1 MKIIDDSGDL
11 MAVGFFGTVFAAALI
26 FVSVASYRW
35 ASSPTYQEQICENT
49 MYGESKG
56 PGVCY
61 DALVDRKTGKILST
75 RIVKDT
81 AR

>member
-11 MAVGFFGTVFAAALI
+11 MAVGFFGTVFATALI

>member
-1 MKIIDDSGDL
+1 MKIIEDTGDL
-11 MAVGFFGTVFAAALI
+11 IGVLFFGSMVAAALL
-26 FVSVASYRW
+26 FAGTASYRR
-35 ASSPTYQEQICENT
+35 ASSPTYLEQICENT

-61 DALVDRKTGKILST
+61 DVLVDRKTGKILST